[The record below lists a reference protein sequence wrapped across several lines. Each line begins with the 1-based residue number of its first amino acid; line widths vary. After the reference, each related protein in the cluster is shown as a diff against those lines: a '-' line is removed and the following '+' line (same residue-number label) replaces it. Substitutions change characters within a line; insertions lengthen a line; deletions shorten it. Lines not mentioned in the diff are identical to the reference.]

1 MESGKVVE
9 KISEQNVLTVN
20 EQDNLAEL
28 LDRAAQ
34 MIEALQ
40 RRE

>member
-1 MESGKVVE
+1 MVE